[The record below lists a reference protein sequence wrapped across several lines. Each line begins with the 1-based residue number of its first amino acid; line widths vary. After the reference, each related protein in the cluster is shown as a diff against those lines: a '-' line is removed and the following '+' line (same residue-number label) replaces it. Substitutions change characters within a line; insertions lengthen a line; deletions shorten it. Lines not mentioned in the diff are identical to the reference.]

1 MSPVA
6 LVTGASSGIG
16 RAVAA
21 RLIDSGWQVV
31 GVSRRRPDLPEPGC
45 RWLESDLAEPGAA
58 EEVAG
63 RAGRIDAVVHAAGLQ
78 FSAPVG
84 TLEPKHGELMWRL
97 HVDVP
102 TRLVNALV
110 DGLPDGGRIVLI
122 GSRTATGVAGKSQ
135 YAATKAALVG
145 LARSWAIELAPRR
158 ITVNV
163 VAPGP
168 TATPMLA
175 DPARVATPPRLPA
188 LGRFVEPAEVAGLTA
203 FLLGD
208 EGGSITGQQLVIC
221 GGASL

>member
-1 MSPVA
+1 MTRTA
-6 LVTGASSGIG
+6 LVTGVSSGIG

-21 RLIDSGWQVV
+21 RLLGSGWQVV

-45 RWLESDLAEPGAA
+45 RWIEADLAQPGAA
-58 EEVAG
+58 EEIAA
-63 RAGRIDAVVHAAGLQ
+63 RAGRLDAVVHAAGLQ
-78 FSAPVG
+78 FSAPLG
-84 TLEPKHGELMWRL
+84 KLEHDHGELMWRL

-102 TRLVNALV
+102 TRLLDALV
-110 DGLPDGGRIVLI
+110 DGLPDGARIVLI
-122 GSRTATGVAGKSQ
+122 GSRTAVGVAGKSQ

-168 TATPMLA
+168 TATPMLD
-175 DPARVATPPRLPA
+175 DPGRVATPPRLPA
-188 LGRFVEPAEVAGLTA
+188 LGRFVEPDEVAGLTA
-203 FLLGD
+203 FLLGA
-208 EGGSITGQQLVIC
+208 EGGSVTGQQLVIC